1 MSKLKKDYFPESMGD
16 LATFMEKARAHA
28 TDYNT
33 GAEALSSATVAFF
46 NYFAS
51 ELGVT
56 GFQASC
62 AQLQFIGTLR
72 RMKSFTIVN
81 ADNLKWESREELLAK
96 ADKFLRECEEH
107 NKKTE
112 DEA

>member
-1 MSKLKKDYFPESMGD
+1 MSELKKDYFPESMGD
-16 LATFMEKARAHA
+16 LVTFMEKARAHS

-33 GAEALSSATVAFF
+33 AAEALSSATVAFF

-56 GFQASC
+56 GFQASA

-72 RMKSFTIVN
+72 RMKAFTIVN
-81 ADNLKWESREELLAK
+81 ADNLKWNTREEVLAS
-96 ADKFLRECEEH
+96 ADKFLRECEEY
-107 NKKTE
+107 NKKME
-112 DEA
+112 DE

>member
-1 MSKLKKDYFPESMGD
+1 MSELKKDYFPNSMGD
-16 LATFMEKARAHA
+16 LATFMDKARAHA

-72 RMKSFTIVN
+72 RMESFIIVN
-81 ADNLKWESREELLAK
+81 ADNLKWNTREEILAK
-96 ADKFLRECEEH
+96 ADKFLKDFEEH
-107 NKKTE
+107 NKKKE
-112 DEA
+112 DEK